1 MTVAV
6 TLQTNEVLDTYTG
19 TQNQLW
25 NQWLESVRQFEAMTP
40 LTMGWEPSRSL
51 QLLNDQM
58 QSAIDTHRAW
68 AQVWTEGLDHG
79 NGIALAMMTWNQ
91 QFVERQ
97 TKSSREL
104 QDSWLSVFRTFD
116 PLFGWMEQVPTRQS
130 VEVLQEAIHRTL
142 AIPFALTT
150 PMIQEDEKTVSSAKS
165 GTKSVAMRKT
175 A

>member
-1 MTVAV
+1 MTVAL

-25 NQWLESVRQFEAMTP
+25 NQWLESIRQFEAMTP

-68 AQVWTEGLDHG
+68 AQVWTEELDHG
-79 NGIALAMMTWNQ
+79 NGIALAMMTWNH

-97 TKSSREL
+97 AESGREL
-104 QDSWLSVFRTFD
+104 LDSWLSVFQTCD
-116 PLFGWMEQVPTRQS
+116 PFRGMAQVPNQQS
-130 VEVLQEAIHRTL
+130 VEALQEAINKTM
-142 AIPFALTT
+142 AIPFALTAPIT
-150 PMIQEDEKTVSSAKS
+150 HKNEKSATGAKPGS
-165 GTKSVAMRKT
+165 KDMAMRKT